1 MKPELR
7 KNVLEKIAKE
17 RLSISTLEKR
27 YSDGLD
33 FYDNDEGSIDVKDLK
48 DTLNYVYALG
58 YKDAN
63 KVTKI
68 KLESTGKVVEIGR
81 KVTLYGI
88 EYTIVGIDNDYT
100 VFACLN
106 PRNSDEATIKSLLDS
121 EIEELIEDGT
131 LKL

>member
-68 KLESTGKVVEIGR
+68 KLESTSKVVEIGR